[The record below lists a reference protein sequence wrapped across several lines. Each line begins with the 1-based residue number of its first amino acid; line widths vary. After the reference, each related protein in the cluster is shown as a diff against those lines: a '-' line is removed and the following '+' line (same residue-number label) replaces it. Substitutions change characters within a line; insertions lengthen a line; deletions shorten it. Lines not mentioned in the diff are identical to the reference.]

1 MYFEP
6 VLLYTCPLIIAI
18 SSWWVD
24 LETDTF
30 LRDPTTPAAPK
41 FCLREKSS
49 CRENSERKEWEK
61 KMTEIPST
69 VFRDRR
75 LYSRC
80 SLRVLMPVPPRP
92 SPLDNYKWDCLWDSA
107 KIKKK
112 KKRVLCPIHS
122 GSEGLPVPSCWPD
135 RQSFSQDFGSPCPT
149 VQFCNETIW
158 LKIKI
163 KDRGKA
169 F

>member
-49 CRENSERKEWEK
+49 CRENSKRKEWEK

-112 KKRVLCPIHS
+112 KKRRSAMSYTFWLRGTSCPKLLARKAKFLS
-122 GSEGLPVPSCWPD
+122 G
-135 RQSFSQDFGSPCPT
+135 F
-149 VQFCNETIW
+149 W
-158 LKIKI
+158 LSMPHCAVFQW
-163 KDRGKA
+163 DYLA
-169 F
+169 

>member
-112 KKRVLCPIHS
+112 KKKKKKCYVLYILAQRDFLSQAAGQTGKVSLRILALHAPLCSFAMRLS
-122 GSEGLPVPSCWPD
+122 G
-135 RQSFSQDFGSPCPT
+135 
-149 VQFCNETIW
+149 
-158 LKIKI
+158 LKS
-163 KDRGKA
+163 R
-169 F
+169 